1 MKKPAILLAA
11 IFFMLIPLIL
21 LVGCMTKQSLV
32 SSSPDFHPMSSQESL
47 MDRYRVGLIMNQ
59 SMGAE
64 VARFVAQKEG
74 LTYDFEF
81 KIGQDVRKTLPIYLN
96 SFMDVVI
103 IKSFN
108 EGKTFDFVLD
118 PKVTSSLFTY
128 IGMSAAPRY
137 ELSIALDVSIIKDGA
152 IQERFLVK
160 KNSQVEISAFRNRD
174 EERTVTMRLA
184 YEEQMMAMY
193 KELENQLREFLGSK
207 RPRSK

>member
-1 MKKPAILLAA
+1 
-11 IFFMLIPLIL
+11 MLIPLIL